1 MMSAMHRVSC
11 VPGDGSRRDVDAGDD
26 DDDDGGGDDDGD
38 DDDVMTM
45 TIKRKHNL
53 TRTDDECPAAEAR
66 VIHQPRGDEGCRDL
80 RRRAQAEV
88 EVAVIGHQS

>member
-1 MMSAMHRVSC
+1 MLVMMTMMMVVLVVVVTMMAM
-11 VPGDGSRRDVDAGDD
+11 
-26 DDDDGGGDDDGD
+26 
-38 DDDVMTM
+38 MTM

>member
-1 MMSAMHRVSC
+1 MLVMMTMMMVVVTMTVMTMMA
-11 VPGDGSRRDVDAGDD
+11 
-26 DDDDGGGDDDGD
+26 
-38 DDDVMTM
+38 VMTM

>member
-1 MMSAMHRVSC
+1 MLVMMTMMMVVLVVVVTMMAM
-11 VPGDGSRRDVDAGDD
+11 
-26 DDDDGGGDDDGD
+26 
-38 DDDVMTM
+38 MTM

-80 RRRAQAEV
+80 RRRAQAKV